1 MLKKYWKVIAATAAI
16 VIVSYLIS
24 TYFVQVMMI
33 QGDSMYPA
41 LKNMH
46 FALIDKRATDY
57 AAGDVIVFRSA
68 RLKSVLVKRI
78 VGIPGDS
85 VRIEDGKLYVN
96 GEESPLYKDEEIE
109 YPGLLSSETLL
120 NEDEYAVLGDNLAE
134 SKDTRYEE
142 VGLIKTGDISGRV
155 IM

>member
-1 MLKKYWKVIAATAAI
+1 MLKKYWKMIALAAAI
-16 VIVSYLIS
+16 IIASYLIS
-24 TYFVQVMMI
+24 AYFFQVMMI
-33 QGDSMYPA
+33 QGNSMYPA

-46 FALIDKRATDY
+46 FALIYKRASDY

-78 VGIPGDS
+78 VGAPGDS

-96 GEESPLYKDEEIE
+96 GEESPLYKGEEIE
-109 YPGLLSSETLL
+109 YSGLLSSETLL

-134 SKDTRYEE
+134 SKDSRYEE
-142 VGLIKTGDISGRV
+142 IGLINKSDISGRV
-155 IM
+155 II